1 MIAFVFAVA
10 LALCILLIIASLRLL
25 SILPD
30 RRSGPVTEITQS
42 SRIVEITTPAR
53 SHVLFILG
61 SGGHTAEMFSMIQ
74 SLSPESV
81 THRTYVFSSGDKHSA
96 RKAQNHEES
105 VYGNAAAGEKGM
117 EGPGAI
123 GYRLIEIPR
132 ARAVGQSWLTTPL
145 TCLICLSKCMDI
157 LRGGDVSA
165 LPRQMRELWKGMEF
179 PDVVVCNGP
188 ATAVMLVYA
197 VYIYKFFGMCKTRV
211 IYVESF
217 ARVTTLSLSGKLL
230 LPVADRFLVQWPQL
244 ADKYQGAEHLG
255 FLVS

>member
-1 MIAFVFAVA
+1 MIAFIFAIA
-10 LALCILLIIASLRLL
+10 LALAILLIFAAVRVL

-30 RRSGPVTEITQS
+30 RRLGPVTEITQS

-61 SGGHTAEMFSMIQ
+61 SGGHTAEMLSMIKN
-74 SLSPESV
+74 LSPDSV
-81 THRTYVFSSGDKHSA
+81 THRTYVVSSGDKHSA
-96 RKAQNHEES
+96 QRAQGFEES
-105 VYGNAAAGEKGM
+105 VYGNAAPSKSGK
-117 EGPGAI
+117 EGSRSI

-132 ARAVGQSWLTTPL
+132 ARVVGQSWLTTPF
-145 TCLICLSKCMDI
+145 TCLVCLSRCMDV
-157 LRGGDVSA
+157 LRGSEMNTW
-165 LPRQMRELWKGMEF
+165 PRQMRESWKGMEF

-197 VYIYKFFGMCKTRV
+197 VYIYKFFGVCRTRV

-230 LPVADRFLVQWPQL
+230 LPVANRFLVQWPQL
-244 ADKYQGAEHLG
+244 ADKYQGVEHLG